1 MSIGD
6 FSRATK
12 LSAKTLR
19 FYHQVGLLLPARV
32 EPSNGYRFY
41 EAEQISDSQV
51 IRSFRAMDMPVGLIR
66 DILSTPSGPGRD
78 QLIEGHL
85 ARMELRLEATR
96 SAVASLR
103 SMLDPSTIPFEI
115 RLRSLPPINAV
126 VIRETI
132 DLSEL
137 GSWYTQAMEELEF
150 LVATAS
156 VRPTGPRG
164 GLWDTE
170 LFLNERGG
178 AALFIPTHSLETALP
193 GRARAELLPAV
204 DLAVATHRGTDDTVL
219 EVYGELGR
227 HVARRGISAE
237 GPIRETYLHGLAG
250 GSQETVTEIGWPI
263 RSDR

>member
-19 FYHQVGLLLPARV
+19 FYHQAGLLLPARV

-41 EAEQISDSQV
+41 EAEQISDAQV
-51 IRSFRAMDMPVGLIR
+51 IRNFRAMEMPLDLIR
-66 DILSTPSGPGRD
+66 DILATPSNPDRA

-85 ARMELRLEATR
+85 AQMELRLEATR

-103 SMLDPSTIPFEI
+103 RMLDPAKIPFDVQ
-115 RLRSLPPINAV
+115 LRSVPPIHAV

-137 GSWYTQAMEELEF
+137 GSWYTHAMEELDS
-150 LVATAS
+150 LAATS
-156 VRPTGPRG
+156 GVRPAGPRG

-170 LFLNERGG
+170 LFLDEHGG
-178 AALFIPTHSLETALP
+178 AAVFVPTHSLETALP
-193 GRARAELLPAV
+193 GRARAELLPGI
-204 DLAVATHRGTDDTVL
+204 DLAVATHRGTDDKVL
-219 EVYGELGR
+219 EVYGALGR
-227 HVARRGISAE
+227 YVARHGISTE
-237 GPIRETYLHGLAG
+237 GPLRETYLHGRPG

-263 RSDR
+263 RTAG